1 MRLLK
6 RRDDPP
12 APRQRQAQP
21 WSRRTVL
28 LSSGAAALA
37 ALALTGYV
45 LERTGVVARAGA
57 AVEQRL
63 FALTARCGLA
73 VGNVQVE
80 GRERTSREA
89 VLNALAVTRGTPILA
104 VDPADAKQRLEAV
117 PWIRSAS
124 VERRFPDTLH
134 IRLVERQPLAFWQ
147 QHGKLVLID
156 RDGVVIPTERLD
168 QFGNLIVLVGPDA
181 PAHGAK
187 LIDMLATE
195 PALAAHV
202 AAAVRVG
209 GRRWNLRLDNNV
221 DIALPEDDPAAGWRR
236 LAQLERSDGILER
249 EIQEVDLRLPDR
261 MVVRTATEPPK
272 PKGKKGRQGKAT

>member
-12 APRQRQAQP
+12 APRQRPAQP
-21 WSRRTVL
+21 WSRRTIL
-28 LSSGAAALA
+28 LSSGATALA
-37 ALALTGYV
+37 ALALTGFV
-45 LERTGVVARAGA
+45 LHRTGVIARAGA
-57 AVEQRL
+57 AVEQRV
-63 FALTARCGLA
+63 FAMTARCGLA

-80 GRERTSREA
+80 GRRRAGRDA
-89 VLNALAVTRGTPILA
+89 VLSAVGVARGTPILA

-124 VERRFPDTLH
+124 VERRLPDTLH

-156 RDGVVIPTERLD
+156 HDGVVVPTERLD
-168 QFGNLIVLVGPDA
+168 GFGNLIVLVGPDA
-181 PAHGAK
+181 PAQGAA

-202 AAAVRVG
+202 TAAVRVG
-209 GRRWNLRLDNNV
+209 GRRWNLHLDNNV

-236 LAQLERSDGILER
+236 LAQLERRDGILER

-261 MVVRTATEPPK
+261 LVVRTAAEPAK
-272 PKGKKGRQGKAT
+272 PKGKKARQGKAT

>member
-104 VDPADAKQRLEAV
+104 VDPADAKQRLETV

-147 QHGKLVLID
+147 RHGKLALID

-181 PAHGAK
+181 PAHGAE
-187 LIDMLATE
+187 LIDMLASE

-209 GRRWNLRLDNNV
+209 GRRWNLHLDNNV
-221 DIALPEDDPAAGWRR
+221 DIALPEDDAAAAWRR
-236 LAQLERSDGILER
+236 LAQLERSEGILER

>member
-1 MRLLK
+1 MRLLM
-6 RRDDPP
+6 RRHDPT
-12 APRQRQAQP
+12 APRQRQTQP
-21 WSRRTVL
+21 WSRRTIL
-28 LSSGAAALA
+28 LSAGTAALA
-37 ALALTGYV
+37 ALALAGFV
-45 LERTGVVARAGA
+45 LERTGVITHAGA

-80 GRERTSREA
+80 GRGRASREA
-89 VLNALAVTRGTPILA
+89 VLNAIAVTRGTPILA
-104 VDPADAKQRLEAV
+104 VDPADAKRRLEAV

-147 QHGKLVLID
+147 RHGKLVLID
-156 RDGVVIPTERLD
+156 RDGVAIPTERLD

-181 PAHGAK
+181 PAHGAA

-202 AAAVRVG
+202 AAAVRMG
-209 GRRWNLRLDNNV
+209 GRRWNLHLDNNV
-221 DIALPEDDPAAGWRR
+221 DIALPEDDAAAAWRR
-236 LAQLERSDGILER
+236 LAQLERTDGILER
-249 EIQEVDLRLPDR
+249 EIEEVDLRLPDR
-261 MVVRTATEPPK
+261 LVVRTATEPPK

>member
-6 RRDDPP
+6 RRDDPTGS
-12 APRQRQAQP
+12 RQRQAEP
-21 WSRRTVL
+21 WSRRTIL
-28 LSSGAAALA
+28 LSAGAAALA
-37 ALALTGYV
+37 ALALTGFV

-80 GRERTSREA
+80 GRERASREA
-89 VLNALAVTRGTPILA
+89 VLNAVAVTRGTPILA
-104 VDPADAKQRLEAV
+104 VDPSEAKQRLEAV

-147 QHGKLVLID
+147 RHGKLALIG
-156 RDGVVIPTERLD
+156 RDGLVIPTERLD
-168 QFGNLIVLVGPDA
+168 QFGSLIVLVGPDA
-181 PAHGAK
+181 PAHGAA

-209 GRRWNLRLDNNV
+209 GRRWNLHLDSNV
-221 DIALPEDDPAAGWRR
+221 DIALPEDDAAAAWRR

-261 MVVRTATEPPK
+261 LVVRTATEPPK